1 MEIRSFPF
9 TLDVRDLGKKV
20 TNRVRVGL
28 AVSGVVALLMGVLIT
43 FWPGDSWEVLTLLL
57 GIYWIIAGVSYFFIG
72 ILTKGIDG
80 WSRFLD
86 ILMAV
91 LFVIGGIV
99 VMVHPIMSALV
110 LAMFVGVMLG
120 VLWIFEGILAIV
132 QSGDLASRGWAIF
145 FGIVS
150 ILAGICVL
158 FAPMWSTEAVLLI
171 AGIGLIVLGIVQI
184 VRAIR
189 FGSKN
194 TVEEVVI

>member
-9 TLDVRDLGKKV
+9 TLDVRELGKKV

-28 AVSGVVALLMGVLIT
+28 GVSGLAALVMGVLIT
-43 FWPGDSWEVLTLLL
+43 FVPGDSATALAVLL
-57 GIYWIIAGVSYFFIG
+57 GIYWIIAGVSYCFVG

-86 ILMAV
+86 FVMAV
-91 LFVIGGIV
+91 LFVVGGIV
-99 VMVHPIMSALV
+99 VIANPIISVAT
-110 LAMFVGVMLG
+110 LAILVGVLLG

-132 QSGDLASRGWAIF
+132 QSGDVPSHGWAIF
-145 FGIVS
+145 FGVVS

-158 FAPMWSTEAVLLI
+158 FAPIWSAAALFWI

-189 FGSKN
+189 FGHGEY
-194 TVEEVVI
+194 VEEIL

>member
-1 MEIRSFPF
+1 MDIRSFPF

-20 TNRVRVGL
+20 TNRVRAGL

-43 FWPGDSWEVLTLLL
+43 FWPGDSWTILTLLL

-99 VMVHPIMSALV
+99 VMVHPIMSELV
-110 LAMFVGVMLG
+110 LGMFVGVMLG

-132 QSGDLASRGWAIF
+132 QSGDVPSRGWAIF

-150 ILAGICVL
+150 LIAGLCVL
-158 FAPMWSTEAVLLI
+158 FAPMWSTAALFWI

-189 FGSKN
+189 FGHG
-194 TVEEVVI
+194 TTEEIVI

>member
-20 TNRVRVGL
+20 TNRVRAGL
-28 AVSGVVALLMGVLIT
+28 AVSGIAALLMGVLIT
-43 FWPGDSWEVLTLLL
+43 FWPGDSWTVLTLLL
-57 GIYWIIAGVSYFFIG
+57 GIYWVIAGVSYFFVG

-86 ILMAV
+86 ILMGV
-91 LFVIGGIV
+91 LFVIGGIA
-99 VMVHPIMSALV
+99 VMVNPIASELT
-110 LAMFVGVMLG
+110 LAIFVGVMLG

-132 QSGDLASRGWAIF
+132 QSGDVPSHGWAIF

-158 FAPMWSTEAVLLI
+158 FAPMWSTEALFWI

-189 FGSKN
+189 FGHN
-194 TVEEVVI
+194 TDVEEVVI